1 MPKSWLDIHV
11 EGREKAQEIIAT
23 FDLAS
28 QVIDWKKRFIPVV
41 VQGIRQRCE
50 SIKQPINSPISTK
63 GNKVTVIANIVDKND
78 EYYTEAIEILNDDF
92 AAVEEQA
99 KGYDFPVC
107 IRWKRSSDGQTSY
120 WSPRGVSFMPHWY
133 NALGGAT
140 PGAGAPTKAEQLK
153 KRQIGV
159 QLPVWMIAK
168 LDEMKPKTR
177 QAIIEK
183 ALLEKFGWKPPLII
197 KPSC

>member
-1 MPKSWLDIHV
+1 
-11 EGREKAQEIIAT
+11 
-23 FDLAS
+23 
-28 QVIDWKKRFIPVV
+28 
-41 VQGIRQRCE
+41 
-50 SIKQPINSPISTK
+50 
-63 GNKVTVIANIVDKND
+63 
-78 EYYTEAIEILNDDF
+78 
-92 AAVEEQA
+92 
-99 KGYDFPVC
+99 
-107 IRWKRSSDGQTSY
+107 
-120 WSPRGVSFMPHWY
+120 MPHWY

>member
-23 FDLAS
+23 FGLAS
-28 QVIDWKKRFIPVV
+28 QVVYWKKRFIPVV

-50 SIKQPINSPISTK
+50 NIKQPINFPISTK

-92 AAVEEQA
+92 AAVEQQA

-120 WSPRGVSFMPHWY
+120 WSPRGVSFH
-133 NALGGAT
+133 ASL
-140 PGAGAPTKAEQLK
+140 
-153 KRQIGV
+153 V
-159 QLPVWMIAK
+159 QCPWRCN
-168 LDEMKPKTR
+168 TR
-177 QAIIEK
+177 
-183 ALLEKFGWKPPLII
+183 GWCSNK
-197 KPSC
+197 SRTT